1 MPKREEIGS
10 EIVFLKM
17 QILTVAD
24 AQAKA
29 NKRVIESVKRY
40 PVLLAYTDTLEFVFS
55 AFYLQGGHVIY
66 VEHLKSSEFNPIRL
80 HGKRVA
86 NLIIG
91 AKDRKDP
98 MDIIWSV
105 LHEWGHLLQTPQT
118 EEIRLNPQL
127 TYYRERDAWDKAETK
142 FKEYPALAP
151 FLGKFYAY
159 RDFCL
164 NDYNSKISNN
174 KTH

>member
-1 MPKREEIGS
+1 MGS

-17 QILTVAD
+17 QFLTAAD

-29 NKRVIESVKRY
+29 NERVIESVKRY
-40 PVLLAYTDTLEFVFS
+40 PVLLAYTDTLEFVFY
-55 AFYLQGGHVIY
+55 AFYLQGGQVIY
-66 VEHLKSSEFNPIRL
+66 QEHLKSSEFNPVRL
-80 HGKRVA
+80 QGKRVA

-105 LHEWGHLLQTPQT
+105 LHEWGHLSQPPQT

-127 TYYRERDAWDKAETK
+127 TYYRESDAWDKAEIKLKNYLT
-142 FKEYPALAP
+142 LVP

-164 NDYNSKISNN
+164 DDYNSKIS
-174 KTH
+174 K